1 MRGTAQ
7 LGAGFW
13 QMIRAKRFD
22 PFLSFRF
29 GSHQLLPLSPINMT
43 FPLDHVVIN
52 VLFDMDRAAALMSQL
67 GFTLT
72 PRGFHSLGSINHLM
86 VFESHYLELIG
97 LPSGTDVLRRDVL
110 ESPRGLNGL
119 VFQARDIDTCRS
131 ALQDSGLTMLEPQS
145 FSRPVTI
152 DGIEQ
157 LARFRTVRTAPELF
171 EAGRVYYCQHYTPEL
186 VWHRPWMSHA
196 NGCTGLSELVVVSA
210 VIETDVPRYAKAA
223 QAGAENQS
231 DDVWTIKVA
240 GGFRITLMSPAR
252 YRERYGARCVEA
264 DGRNSFFGAIVF
276 KATDVRRIRDLAAPI
291 SELRSG
297 VGEQSLALLVPF
309 LNTLL
314 EFRSDG

>member
-1 MRGTAQ
+1 
-7 LGAGFW
+7 
-13 QMIRAKRFD
+13 
-22 PFLSFRF
+22 
-29 GSHQLLPLSPINMT
+29 MT

-52 VLFDMDRAAALMSQL
+52 VLFDMDPAAALMSQL
-67 GFTLT
+67 GFRLT

-86 VFESHYLELIG
+86 VFESHYLELVG

-110 ESPRGLNGL
+110 EGPRGLNGL
-119 VFQARDIDTCRS
+119 VFQAGDIDTCRS
-131 ALQDSGLTMLEPQS
+131 ALQHSGLTMLEPQS

-157 LARFRTVRTAPELF
+157 LARFRTVRTAPALF

-196 NGCTGLSELVVVSA
+196 NGCNGLSELVVVSA
-210 VIETDVPRYAKAA
+210 LIETDVPRYAKAA
-223 QAGAENQS
+223 QARAENRG
-231 DDVWTIKVA
+231 DVWTIDTV

-276 KATDVRRIRDLAAPI
+276 KAADVGRIRDLAAPI
-291 SELRSG
+291 GELRTG
-297 VGEQSLALLVPF
+297 VGEHSLALLVPF

-314 EFRSDG
+314 EFRSDRGARS

>member
-1 MRGTAQ
+1 
-7 LGAGFW
+7 
-13 QMIRAKRFD
+13 
-22 PFLSFRF
+22 
-29 GSHQLLPLSPINMT
+29 MT

-52 VLFDMDRAAALMSQL
+52 TLFDMDPAAALMSRL

-86 VFESHYLELIG
+86 VFEGHYLELVG

-119 VFQARDIDTCRS
+119 VFQASDVDTCLSR
-131 ALQDSGLTMLEPQS
+131 LRHSGLTMLEPQS

-152 DGIEQ
+152 DGVEQ
-157 LARFRTVRTAPELF
+157 LARFRTVRTAPDIF
-171 EAGRVYYCQHYTPEL
+171 EAGRVYYCQHLTPEL

-196 NGCTGLSELVVVSA
+196 NGCNGLSELVVVTTM
-210 VIETDVPRYAKAA
+210 IETDVSRYAKAA
-223 QAGAENQS
+223 QAHAENR
-231 DDVWTIKVA
+231 DGDVWTIDVA

-252 YRERYGARCVEA
+252 YLQRYGERCAEA
-264 DGRNSFFGAIVF
+264 EGRSSFLGALVF
-276 KATDVRRIRDLAAPI
+276 KAPDVDPIRELAAAI

-297 VGEQSLALLVPF
+297 AGANSLAVLVPF

-314 EFRSDG
+314 EFRSDR